1 MNDDTVERLEL
12 KIAFLERAGTEL
24 SDVVYAQQRE
34 IAELRARLADL
45 VGRLEAAAAQSAER
59 AYTIEE
65 EKPPH
70 Y

>member
-1 MNDDTVERLEL
+1 MHDDIDHQRLQA
-12 KIAFLERAGTEL
+12 KIAFLERASAEL

-34 IAELRARLADL
+34 TRACRP
-45 VGRLEAAAAQSAER
+45 GSRRRRSRLEAVSESYR
-59 AYTIEE
+59 PLSLEE

>member
-1 MNDDTVERLEL
+1 MDEDTVERLEL
-12 KIAFLERAGTEL
+12 KIAFLERASAEL

-34 IAELRARLADL
+34 IDSLRTRLAQL
-45 VGRLEAAAAQSAER
+45 AGQMEARSQENR
-59 AYTIEE
+59 PYTIEE

>member
-1 MNDDTVERLEL
+1 MDPDTIERLEL
-12 KIAFLERAGTEL
+12 KIAFLEQAAADL

-34 IAELRARLADL
+34 IDALRAKL
-45 VGRLEAAAAQSAER
+45 VELTSRVAAAAEKESS
-59 AYTIEE
+59 YTIEE

>member
-1 MNDDTVERLEL
+1 MNEATVEHLEL
-12 KIAFLERAGTEL
+12 KIAFLERASAEL

-34 IAELRARLADL
+34 IEGLKARLADL
-45 VGRLEAAAAQSAER
+45 ASRLEAASESYR
-59 AYTIEE
+59 PNTPEE

>member
-1 MNDDTVERLEL
+1 MSDDSTERLEL
-12 KIAFLERAGTEL
+12 KIAFLERASAEL

-34 IAELRARLADL
+34 IVNLQARLTELAR
-45 VGRLEAAAAQSAER
+45 RLEAASESQTP
-59 AYTIEE
+59 YTIEE